1 MNGNSALLQGKNVIV
16 TGGARGLGAAFA
28 RHIVSQCGRVVIA
41 DVLDDDGRQLAAE
54 LGDAAR
60 FTHLDVTDAEQWR
73 ELIDTTLA
81 EFGTITGLVNNAG
94 ISSAAMVADEPLE
107 HFRKVI
113 EINLVGV
120 FIGMQAVIPSM
131 RAQGCGS
138 IVNISSAAGLVGL
151 ALTSGYGASKWGVR
165 GLSKV
170 AAIELGP
177 ERIRV
182 NSVHPGVIYTPMTAK
197 EGFREGR
204 ATCLSP
210 PWGGWVSPTRW
221 PALSPTC
228 YRTPRA
234 MSPARSWPW
243 TAAGP
248 QAPPSQRSRVND
260 FRPRPSVARGLPLPP
275 ARAIPVGESVW
286 PRSGA
291 YS

>member
-28 RHIVSQCGRVVIA
+28 RHIVSQGGRVVIA

-60 FTHLDVTDAEQWR
+60 FMHLDVTDAEQWR
-73 ELIDTTLA
+73 ELIATTLA

-120 FIGMQAVIPSM
+120 FIGMQAVVPSM
-131 RAQGCGS
+131 RAHGCGS

-170 AAIELGP
+170 AAVELGR

-197 EGFREGR
+197 EGFREGEGNMPIAAMGR
-204 ATCLSP
+204 VGAADEVAGAVAYLLSDAASYVTGAELAVD
-210 PWGGWVSPTRW
+210 GGWT
-221 PALSPTC
+221 
-228 YRTPRA
+228 
-234 MSPARSWPW
+234 
-243 TAAGP
+243 AGP
-248 QAPPSQRSRVND
+248 TLTTLTGQ
-260 FRPRPSVARGLPLPP
+260 
-275 ARAIPVGESVW
+275 
-286 PRSGA
+286 
-291 YS
+291 